1 MIRALAVLCVLS
13 VFFVAAFGE
22 KAFSHEAHEALMAH
36 DAWAPPSL
44 DGANV
49 GVAFTMLM
57 NHSDAPIEITA
68 LSSPVANTVELHDHV
83 SEGGKVKMRR
93 VEKIV
98 IPAQGSLDMKPGG
111 LHLMLIGLKEQI
123 KDGSTITVDIT
134 AKGAAA
140 QKVSFTVSQARLI
153 EALKSRSNSAHE
165 H

>member
-1 MIRALAVLCVLS
+1 MTRALAILCVLS

-22 KAFSHEAHEALMAH
+22 KAFSAETHTALMAH

-57 NHSDAPIEITA
+57 NHSDVPIEITA
-68 LSSPVANTVELHDHV
+68 LSSPVAKTVELHDHV

-98 IPAQGSLDMKPGG
+98 IPAQGTLNMKPGG
-111 LHLMLIGLKEQI
+111 LHLMLIGLTQPL
-123 KDGSTITVDIT
+123 KDDSTITIDIT
-134 AKGAAA
+134 AKGSAV